1 MSHAAVDWA
10 RADRTTTGN
19 QRLLLLELAHYIDG
33 NGEGWAARDRLL
45 WGANMSLSSYRRALI
60 ALQRAGLVG
69 VIVHSGGLPRAH
81 QETEQIT

>member
-33 NGEGWAARDRLL
+33 NGEA
-45 WGANMSLSSYRRALI
+45 
-60 ALQRAGLVG
+60 
-69 VIVHSGGLPRAH
+69 
-81 QETEQIT
+81 